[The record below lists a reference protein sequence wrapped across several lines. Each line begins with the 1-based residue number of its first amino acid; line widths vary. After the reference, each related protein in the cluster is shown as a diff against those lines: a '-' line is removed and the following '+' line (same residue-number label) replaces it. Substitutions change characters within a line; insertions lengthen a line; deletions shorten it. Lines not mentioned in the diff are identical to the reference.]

1 MRTGNTSSKKGGE
14 RKAGAGLLPE
24 PSTDNGTTQRLDRDR
39 PKRAGPSILVIYT
52 LYINCIV
59 VVSEIP
65 MRAGDSRH
73 VPLDRA
79 RSTCTFSKSP
89 DCFLVV
95 VGVGGDQV
103 CALCQRRPEG
113 LLQPL
118 QGAAPSANHHSDPS
132 VCLSDEDQ
140 GTHHV
145 LSLPLISSRRH
156 LAARK
161 PAAIL

>member
-24 PSTDNGTTQRLDRDR
+24 PAPDNGTTRRLDRDR
-39 PKRAGPSILVIYT
+39 PKWAGPSILVLYT

-59 VVSEIP
+59 VVLEIA
-65 MRAGDSRH
+65 MRAGDS
-73 VPLDRA
+73 
-79 RSTCTFSKSP
+79 TFSKSP

-118 QGAAPSANHHSDPS
+118 QGCWTFS
-132 VCLSDEDQ
+132 E
-140 GTHHV
+140 
-145 LSLPLISSRRH
+145 SSQRSIGV
-156 LAARK
+156 
-161 PAAIL
+161 PV

>member
-24 PSTDNGTTQRLDRDR
+24 PAPDNGATRRLDRDR
-39 PKRAGPSILVIYT
+39 PKWAGPSILVLYT

-59 VVSEIP
+59 VVLEIA

-73 VPLDRA
+73 VPVDRA
-79 RSTCTFSKSP
+79 RSILTFSKSP

-118 QGAAPSANHHSDPS
+118 QGCSTFS
-132 VCLSDEDQ
+132 E
-140 GTHHV
+140 
-145 LSLPLISSRRH
+145 SSQRSIGV
-156 LAARK
+156 
-161 PAAIL
+161 PV

>member
-1 MRTGNTSSKKGGE
+1 MRTGNTSSKKGDE

-39 PKRAGPSILVIYT
+39 PKWAGPSILVLYT

-59 VVSEIP
+59 VVLEIA
-65 MRAGDSRH
+65 MRAGDS
-73 VPLDRA
+73 
-79 RSTCTFSKSP
+79 TFSKSP